1 MSLANLIASVVA
13 SGAGAVANAVNNKNK
28 GSSSSG
34 SNKGSSSGSSG
45 SSGGSSGSSGGSSSF
60 DAGTDYQKLIDEA
73 ASRGDYAAAA
83 QYEQQRNNKIDAGY
97 GGDYQKTNNYSQYLN
112 GGSSGGGSSGGSSGA
127 AGGGLYQNVDL
138 GDTFWSL
145 ISSGVT
151 DPDYLQDI
159 ADARA
164 DKASS
169 TAGLEQY
176 VGDQLQHNMQG
187 IIDQLKNKQN
197 LLNQAQ
203 TERKD
208 LMQQAADQQQAAIQ
222 AGVDSAIAGLNAQK
236 DDVDKLTKA
245 NNAAAERAYM
255 QTVNPN
261 GSLAENLAANGLLP
275 TGVTETSQ
283 IQAGNTYQNA
293 LNENATTQTEALAEI
308 ERAITQAQLTGD
320 IQAAQALSD
329 LLTQIAEQGYSHV
342 QDILAQNQWQ
352 SQFGQNL
359 GVTNAELTGIYNGQ
373 PTLEAQRLQAD
384 LAAAEDQRKVVQQQ
398 LELGEIDKETARK
411 QLELLD
417 RQIQQAEQEIQALKL
432 QNRYYETQ
440 L

>member
-1 MSLANLIASVVA
+1 MSLAGLIAGMA
-13 SGAGAVANAVNNKNK
+13 ATAAGAASSAIKNNNKNK
-28 GSSSSG
+28 GSSSSSST
-34 SNKGSSSGSSG
+34 SNSGSSG
-45 SSGGSSGSSGGSSSF
+45 
-60 DAGTDYQKLIDEA
+60 
-73 ASRGDYAAAA
+73 
-83 QYEQQRNNKIDAGY
+83 
-97 GGDYQKTNNYSQYLN
+97 
-112 GGSSGGGSSGGSSGA
+112 GGSSGGGSSGSSLSGSSGGSS
-127 AGGGLYQNVDL
+127 GGMYQNVDI
-138 GDTFWSL
+138 GDTFWNAVSN
-145 ISSGVT
+145 GVT
-151 DPDYLQDI
+151 DADYLQDLVNI
-159 ADARA
+159 RH
-164 DKASS
+164 DKATS
-169 TAGLEQY
+169 TSGLGQY
-176 VGDQLQHNMQG
+176 VDDQNQMNMQAYVN
-187 IIDQLKNKQN
+187 QLRKNEN
-197 LLNQAQ
+197 LQNQAWADYQ
-203 TERKD
+203 SN
-208 LMQQAADQQQAAIQ
+208 MQQAADQQQAAIQ
-222 AGVDSAIAGLNAQK
+222 ASVDSAIAGLNAQK
-236 DDVDKLTKA
+236 GDVGKLTEA

-359 GVTNAELTGIYNGQ
+359 GVTNAELTGIYNGH

-398 LELGEIDKETARK
+398 LQLGEIDQETARK
-411 QLELLD
+411 QLDLLD
-417 RQIQQAEQEIQALKL
+417 RQIQQAEQEIEALKL

>member
-1 MSLANLIASVVA
+1 MSLAGLIAGMA
-13 SGAGAVANAVNNKNK
+13 ATAAGAASSAIKNNNKNK
-28 GSSSSG
+28 GSSTSSSSSSSG
-34 SNKGSSSGSSG
+34 SSSSGSSG
-45 SSGGSSGSSGGSSSF
+45 GGSSGSSLSGSS
-60 DAGTDYQKLIDEA
+60 
-73 ASRGDYAAAA
+73 
-83 QYEQQRNNKIDAGY
+83 
-97 GGDYQKTNNYSQYLN
+97 
-112 GGSSGGGSSGGSSGA
+112 GGSSGGGSSGSALSSGS
-127 AGGGLYQNVDL
+127 GGKYQNIDL
-138 GDTFWSL
+138 GDTFWSMVADG
-145 ISSGVT
+145 ST
-151 DPDYLQDI
+151 DADYLQDI
-159 ADARA
+159 VDARA

-169 TAGLEQY
+169 TPGLGQY
-176 VGDQLQHNMQG
+176 VGDREQERMQAYVNQLR
-187 IIDQLKNKQN
+187 KNEN
-197 LLNQAQ
+197 LQNQAWADYQ
-203 TERKD
+203 SN
-208 LMQQAADQQQAAIQ
+208 MQQAADQQQAAIQ
-222 AGVDSAIAGLNAQK
+222 ASVDSAIAGLNAQK
-236 DDVDKLTKA
+236 GDVGKLTEA

-398 LELGEIDKETARK
+398 LQLGEIDQETARK
-411 QLELLD
+411 QLDLLD
-417 RQIQQAEQEIQALKL
+417 RQIQELEQNIVLLKQQQRYNEL
-432 QNRYYETQ
+432 QM
-440 L
+440 

>member
-1 MSLANLIASVVA
+1 MSLAGLIAGMA
-13 SGAGAVANAVNNKNK
+13 ATAAGAASSAIKNNNKNK
-28 GSSSSG
+28 GSSTSSSSSSSG
-34 SNKGSSSGSSG
+34 SSSSGSSG
-45 SSGGSSGSSGGSSSF
+45 GGSSGSSLSGSS
-60 DAGTDYQKLIDEA
+60 
-73 ASRGDYAAAA
+73 
-83 QYEQQRNNKIDAGY
+83 
-97 GGDYQKTNNYSQYLN
+97 
-112 GGSSGGGSSGGSSGA
+112 GGSSGGGSSGSALSSSSG
-127 AGGGLYQNVDL
+127 GKYQNIDL
-138 GDTFWSL
+138 GDTFWSMVADG
-145 ISSGVT
+145 ST
-151 DPDYLQDI
+151 DADYLQDI
-159 ADARA
+159 VDARA

-169 TAGLEQY
+169 TPGLGQY
-176 VGDQLQHNMQG
+176 VGDREQERMQAYVNQLR
-187 IIDQLKNKQN
+187 KNEN
-197 LLNQAQ
+197 LQNQAWADYQ
-203 TERKD
+203 SN
-208 LMQQAADQQQAAIQ
+208 MQQAADQQQAAIQ
-222 AGVDSAIAGLNAQK
+222 ASVDSAIAGLNAQK
-236 DDVDKLTKA
+236 GDVGKLTEA

-398 LELGEIDKETARK
+398 LQLGEIDQETARK
-411 QLELLD
+411 QLDLLD
-417 RQIQQAEQEIQALKL
+417 RQIQELEQNIVLLKQQQRYNEL
-432 QNRYYETQ
+432 QM
-440 L
+440 

>member
-1 MSLANLIASVVA
+1 MSLAGLIAGMA
-13 SGAGAVANAVNNKNK
+13 ATAAGAASSAIKNNNKNK
-28 GSSSSG
+28 GSSTSS
-34 SNKGSSSGSSG
+34 SSSSSGSSGGGSSGSSLSG
-45 SSGGSSGSSGGSSSF
+45 SSGGSSGGM
-60 DAGTDYQKLIDEA
+60 
-73 ASRGDYAAAA
+73 
-83 QYEQQRNNKIDAGY
+83 
-97 GGDYQKTNNYSQYLN
+97 
-112 GGSSGGGSSGGSSGA
+112 
-127 AGGGLYQNVDL
+127 YQNVDI
-138 GDTFWSL
+138 GDTFWNAVSN
-145 ISSGVT
+145 GVT
-151 DPDYLQDI
+151 DADYLQDLVNI
-159 ADARA
+159 RH
-164 DKASS
+164 DKATS
-169 TAGLEQY
+169 TSGLGQY
-176 VGDQLQHNMQG
+176 VDDQNQMNMQAYVN
-187 IIDQLKNKQN
+187 QLRKNEN
-197 LLNQAQ
+197 LQNQAWADYQ
-203 TERKD
+203 SN
-208 LMQQAADQQQAAIQ
+208 MQQAADQQQAAIQ
-222 AGVDSAIAGLNAQK
+222 ASVDSAIAGLNAQK
-236 DDVDKLTKA
+236 GDVGKLTEA

-329 LLTQIAEQGYSHV
+329 LLTQIAQQGYSHV

-398 LELGEIDKETARK
+398 LQLGEIDQETARK
-411 QLELLD
+411 QLDLLD
-417 RQIQQAEQEIQALKL
+417 RQIQQAEQEIEALKL

>member
-1 MSLANLIASVVA
+1 MSLAGLIAGMA
-13 SGAGAVANAVNNKNK
+13 ATAAGAASSAIKNNNKNK
-28 GSSSSG
+28 GSSTSS
-34 SNKGSSSGSSG
+34 SSSSSGSS
-45 SSGGSSGSSGGSSSF
+45 SS
-60 DAGTDYQKLIDEA
+60 
-73 ASRGDYAAAA
+73 
-83 QYEQQRNNKIDAGY
+83 
-97 GGDYQKTNNYSQYLN
+97 
-112 GGSSGGGSSGGSSGA
+112 GSSGGGSSGSSLSGSSG
-127 AGGGLYQNVDL
+127 GGSSGSALSSSSGGKYQNIDL
-138 GDTFWSL
+138 GDTFWSMVADG
-145 ISSGVT
+145 ST
-151 DPDYLQDI
+151 DADYLQDI
-159 ADARA
+159 VDARA

-169 TAGLEQY
+169 TPGLGQY
-176 VGDQLQHNMQG
+176 VGDREQERMQAYVNQLR
-187 IIDQLKNKQN
+187 KNEN
-197 LLNQAQ
+197 LQNQAWADYQ
-203 TERKD
+203 SN
-208 LMQQAADQQQAAIQ
+208 MQQAADQQQAAIQ
-222 AGVDSAIAGLNAQK
+222 ASVDSAIAGLNAQK
-236 DDVDKLTKA
+236 GDVGKLTEA

-398 LELGEIDKETARK
+398 LQLGEIDQETARK

-417 RQIQQAEQEIQALKL
+417 RQIQELEQNIVLLKQQQRYNEL
-432 QNRYYETQ
+432 QM
-440 L
+440 

>member
-1 MSLANLIASVVA
+1 MSLAGLIAGMA
-13 SGAGAVANAVNNKNK
+13 ATAAGAASSAIKNNNKNK
-28 GSSSSG
+28 GSSTSS
-34 SNKGSSSGSSG
+34 SSSSSGSSSSGSSGGGSSGSSLSG
-45 SSGGSSGSSGGSSSF
+45 SSGGSSGGM
-60 DAGTDYQKLIDEA
+60 
-73 ASRGDYAAAA
+73 
-83 QYEQQRNNKIDAGY
+83 
-97 GGDYQKTNNYSQYLN
+97 
-112 GGSSGGGSSGGSSGA
+112 
-127 AGGGLYQNVDL
+127 YQNVDI
-138 GDTFWSL
+138 GDTFWNAVSN
-145 ISSGVT
+145 GVT
-151 DPDYLQDI
+151 DADYLQDLVNI
-159 ADARA
+159 RH

-169 TAGLEQY
+169 TSGLGQY
-176 VGDQLQHNMQG
+176 VDDQNQMNMQAYVN
-187 IIDQLKNKQN
+187 QLRKNEN
-197 LLNQAQ
+197 LQNQAWADYQ
-203 TERKD
+203 SN
-208 LMQQAADQQQAAIQ
+208 MQQAADQQQAAIQ
-222 AGVDSAIAGLNAQK
+222 ASVDSAIAGLNAQK
-236 DDVDKLTKA
+236 GDVGKLTEA

-398 LELGEIDKETARK
+398 LQLGEIDQETARK
-411 QLELLD
+411 QLDLLD
-417 RQIQQAEQEIQALKL
+417 RQIQQAEQEIEALKL

>member
-1 MSLANLIASVVA
+1 MSLAGLIAGMA
-13 SGAGAVANAVNNKNK
+13 ATAAGAASSAIKNNNKNK
-28 GSSSSG
+28 GSSTSS
-34 SNKGSSSGSSG
+34 SSSSSGSSSSGSSGGGSSGSSLSG
-45 SSGGSSGSSGGSSSF
+45 SSGGSSGGM
-60 DAGTDYQKLIDEA
+60 
-73 ASRGDYAAAA
+73 
-83 QYEQQRNNKIDAGY
+83 
-97 GGDYQKTNNYSQYLN
+97 
-112 GGSSGGGSSGGSSGA
+112 
-127 AGGGLYQNVDL
+127 YQNVDI
-138 GDTFWSL
+138 GDTFWNAVSN
-145 ISSGVT
+145 GET
-151 DPDYLQDI
+151 DADYLQDLVNI
-159 ADARA
+159 RH
-164 DKASS
+164 DKATS
-169 TAGLEQY
+169 TSGLGQY
-176 VGDQLQHNMQG
+176 VDDQNQMNMQAYVN
-187 IIDQLKNKQN
+187 QLRKNEN
-197 LLNQAQ
+197 LQNQAWADYQ
-203 TERKD
+203 SN
-208 LMQQAADQQQAAIQ
+208 MQQAADQQQAAIQ
-222 AGVDSAIAGLNAQK
+222 ASVDSAIAGLNAQK
-236 DDVDKLTKA
+236 GDVGKLTEA

-398 LELGEIDKETARK
+398 LQLGEIDQETARK
-411 QLELLD
+411 QLDLLD
-417 RQIQQAEQEIQALKL
+417 RQIQQAEQEIEALKL